1 MADAQSELDLLKRV
15 IKLQT
20 ENDDMITQARKEQ
33 AELKARIAKLEQG
46 VTVLK
51 KELRFKK
58 NRKFQ
63 TKCIQIAE
71 EILNEEPIIEY
82 QVQGSQHRFHNTS
95 WYKDIKKLEDIVWY
109 DEKPEIVIPQRI
121 QKIKEFINQVS
132 KGVDM
137 WQINVEINK
146 AYYSICGNTTSTDQ
160 KHFVE

>member
-33 AELKARIAKLEQG
+33 AELKARIANW
-46 VTVLK
+46 
-51 KELRFKK
+51 
-58 NRKFQ
+58 NRKCKEASIGF
-63 TKCIQIAE
+63 I
-71 EILNEEPIIEY
+71 ILAGTRILKNSKILLI
-82 QVQGSQHRFHNTS
+82 VIGK
-95 WYKDIKKLEDIVWY
+95 KDAYVKIMDFFFLRY

-132 KGVDM
+132 KG
-137 WQINVEINK
+137 QINVEINK
-146 AYYSICGNTTSTDQ
+146 AYYSICDNTTSTDQ

>member
-33 AELKARIAKLEQG
+33 ALEQ
-46 VTVLK
+46 
-51 KELRFKK
+51 E
-58 NRKFQ
+58 
-63 TKCIQIAE
+63 
-71 EILNEEPIIEY
+71 
-82 QVQGSQHRFHNTS
+82 VQGSQHRFHNTS

-146 AYYSICGNTTSTDQ
+146 AYYSICDTTTSTDQ